1 MRTLLVLLDKEFRQ
15 FFRNAFLPKMVL
27 MFPLAVMLIFP
38 WTTTMDVH
46 HVNISIVDHD
56 HSQASERVI
65 NKVKASDYFT
75 LSNTAETYSRALEN
89 LEKGK
94 VDVIVEIPTD
104 FEKGLENGKPKKVS
118 IFANTVNAVKGSLGS
133 QYMSQ
138 TVTQTIAELYKEK
151 GITFSSAGVSVQYR
165 YNPTLTYRYFM
176 IPALMIMLIIMIC
189 GFLPAL
195 NIVSEKEIGTIE
207 QINVTPVNKFTFTL
221 AKLIPYWVMG
231 FFVLGVAMI
240 IAWLV
245 YGLTPAGSVGA
256 IFLGAALAA
265 LSMSGLGVIVANN
278 SNTVQQAMF
287 VMFFF
292 VMIFVLMS
300 GLITPIESMPSWAQT
315 LTYAFPPR
323 YFVDIMRSVYLKGT
337 LLSELWIDY
346 TALAGLAILLD
357 LLAALTYKKQE

>member
-46 HVNISIVDHD
+46 HINISIVDND

-75 LSNTAETYSRALEN
+75 LSNTAENYSRALDN

-138 TVTQTIAELYKEK
+138 TVTQSIAELYKEK
-151 GITFSSAGVSVQYR
+151 GLTFSAASISVQYR

-176 IPALMIMLIIMIC
+176 IPALMIMLIIMLC

-207 QINVTPVNKFTFTL
+207 QINVTPVGKFQFIM
-221 AKLIPYWVMG
+221 AKLIPYWIIGFVVISICFLLSWIVYDLAPAG
-231 FFVLGVAMI
+231 NFFVI
-240 IAWLV
+240 
-245 YGLTPAGSVGA
+245 YTGA
-256 IFLGAALAA
+256 
-265 LSMSGLGVIVANN
+265 
-278 SNTVQQAMF
+278 T
-287 VMFFF
+287 
-292 VMIFVLMS
+292 
-300 GLITPIESMPSWAQT
+300 
-315 LTYAFPPR
+315 
-323 YFVDIMRSVYLKGT
+323 
-337 LLSELWIDY
+337 
-346 TALAGLAILLD
+346 
-357 LLAALTYKKQE
+357 